1 MSHLLVG
8 PHTPQLT
15 TVQTKAAKLPAVR
28 RGDKLHDGRI
38 CPYIIGQAQDP
49 DPARDVL
56 SRVALLRNIKHFATD
71 RDAPWHPEREVT
83 SESNETCRG
92 SLAPIICVDGVG
104 RKASDVKHVILNRK

>member
-1 MSHLLVG
+1 MSAPLVG

-15 TVQTKAAKLPAVR
+15 AVKTKAAKLAAVR
-28 RGDKLHDGRI
+28 RRHHLQDGRI
-38 CPYIIGQAQDP
+38 CAYIIGQAQDP

-56 SRVALLRNIKHFATD
+56 SRVALLRNIEHFTTD

-104 RKASDVKHVILNRK
+104 PKASDEKHVILNRK